1 MDRVQNTSD
10 DYENKMSPIVII
22 EFSPT
27 QTIMNISVGNATAL
41 AKSGRSALPEDD
53 IVQAERLLY
62 HKGNLP

>member
-1 MDRVQNTSD
+1 
-10 DYENKMSPIVII
+10 MSPNVII
-22 EFSPT
+22 EIPST
-27 QTIMNISVGNATAL
+27 HTIMDISVGIATAL